1 MSSCRYTVLPIKE
14 VSSPRSEILS
24 PSESRYI
31 DAPPSSEMSS
41 SYITSCVSPD
51 VMEGY
56 LDGAILKPGRGA
68 VFFYACSFLPIWND
82 LLAMVT
88 VSSYL
93 PCACVQAF

>member
-68 VFFYACSFLPIWND
+68 VFVRACSLLHIWRD
-82 LLAMVT
+82 IIAMVT
-88 VSSYL
+88 VS
-93 PCACVQAF
+93 